1 MQDRGLVVMSKW
13 HGARF
18 HLVKKKQKAFLS
30 SGPIFYISLQ
40 MWNMRLMARY
50 QCKTRTIT
58 GVADSD
64 VVPVRT
70 VQSSEHIQTCNTGC
84 FLFIGPR
91 HFQHRIENDLWWPTQ
106 VLPIEFS
113 IWFVANYFPFDT
125 VSRKNQLRNIL
136 YVTIFSWPN
145 QYFPED
151 QVRQC

>member
-30 SGPIFYISLQ
+30 SWPIFYISLQ

-50 QCKTRTIT
+50 QGKTRTIT

-84 FLFIGPR
+84 FLSIGPCQ
-91 HFQHRIENDLWWPTQ
+91 FQHRIENDLWPTQ
-106 VLPIEFS
+106 VLSMEFS
-113 IWFVANYFPFDT
+113 IWFVANYFPFDKE
-125 VSRKNQLRNIL
+125 SRENQLSNIL
-136 YVTIFSWPN
+136 YIIIFSWQN
-145 QYFPED
+145 QYFSEN